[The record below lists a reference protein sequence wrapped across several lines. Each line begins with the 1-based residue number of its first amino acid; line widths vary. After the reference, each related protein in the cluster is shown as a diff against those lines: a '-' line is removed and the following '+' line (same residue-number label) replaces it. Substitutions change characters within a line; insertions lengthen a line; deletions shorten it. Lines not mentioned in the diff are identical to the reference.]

1 MSDQTTRM
9 GKYEVRKELGSGGF
23 ATVYLAID
31 TTLGREVAL
40 KVLHPQHL
48 MDSNFVQRFYQ
59 EARTIAALRHPNIV
73 TVYEIGEAAGRL
85 FIAMELADG
94 GTLEGKISD
103 KGAMPWAESL
113 SLLRLI
119 ASALDYA
126 HSQGVVHRDLKP
138 ANVLL
143 GADSQ
148 PKLTDFGFARLLGGS
163 NMTMAS
169 IASTIVGTPGY
180 IAPEVWDA
188 NAATPAADIYALG
201 CIAYELLTGIQLFI
215 GATPVQALTAHV
227 KGPQFPS
234 QWPAGVPAGI
244 ERVLSKALAK
254 EPDARHA
261 TGMALWEDLQ
271 SLSTPAPATAAAPA
285 VASAAKAASKA
296 APAKAAPAA
305 APKAAPPVE
314 EAKPAKGKPW
324 LIPAIGGAVVVV
336 ILAIAGVVFG
346 IGGGKGATPT
356 AAPVAAATGAAAP
369 TVNHTATAA
378 AVSGAIATARA
389 EGHQSAA
396 QTIVAQATVTEAAAS
411 SKGTSTAAAAPTAT
425 PKGATAATP
434 TATPKGATA
443 AAPTAT
449 PKAAV
454 AAPTAAQATKGPSPT
469 AGKLP
474 TSTTVAATATVVPTV
489 AAQGGAILASGRS
502 GAIFTGTVTQGDP
515 KDTSQ
520 KGTCIQGSVKP
531 SGGGL
536 FTHFFVQADQGGK
549 TVPVEQYFYDSGNF
563 KLCGLGAGEWGVAVY
578 EYNKIPTSGQEQA
591 AHQVRFRAA
600 GTPGEIFYIKF
611 VGKVDLPAA
620 TATPEAAPANTETP
634 TP

>member
-1 MSDQTTRM
+1 
-9 GKYEVRKELGSGGF
+9 
-23 ATVYLAID
+23 
-31 TTLGREVAL
+31 
-40 KVLHPQHL
+40 

-85 FIAMELADG
+85 FIAMELAEG

-103 KGAMPWAESL
+103 KGAMPWAAAL
-113 SLLRLI
+113 SILRLI

-138 ANVLL
+138 ANVLI
-143 GADSQ
+143 GAESQ

-254 EPDARHA
+254 DPDARHA

-271 SLSTPAPATAAAPA
+271 SLSAPAPAPTAA
-285 VASAAKAASKA
+285 SAKAAPKAAPVKA
-296 APAKAAPAA
+296 APAKA

-314 EAKPAKGKPW
+314 EAPPAKGKPW

-346 IGGGKGATPT
+346 MGGGKGATPT
-356 AAPVAAATGAAAP
+356 TAPVAAAAAP

-396 QTIVAQATVTEAAAS
+396 QTIAAQATVTEAVES
-411 SKGTSTAAAAPTAT
+411 RKETSTAAAAPTAT
-425 PKGATAATP
+425 PKGVAASAP
-434 TATPKGATA
+434 TATPKGAVA

-449 PKAAV
+449 PKSAA

-469 AGKLP
+469 AGKRP
-474 TSTTVAATATVVPTV
+474 TSTAAAATATAAPTA

-502 GAIFTGTVTQGDP
+502 GAIFTGTVSQGDP

-520 KGTCIQGSVKP
+520 NGTCIQGSVKP

-549 TVPVEQYFYDSGNF
+549 TVQVEQYFYDSGNF

-611 VGKVDLPAA
+611 VGKVDQPAAPTEAAPAA
-620 TATPEAAPANTETP
+620 TATPEAVPASTETP